1 MPTLVLAGQANGGKT
16 SLFNLL
22 TGSHFKTVNYPG
34 ATVDC
39 TLGALRGAPCEAN
52 VLDTPGILS
61 LVPRSEDERAAVET
75 LRDPSLLI
83 PGASH
88 PDLVVAVVD
97 MSQPHRPLVLV
108 RQLRK
113 AGFPIAVVLTM
124 PDLAR
129 QRGCFLDPVR
139 LSSAL
144 NLPVTVVNG
153 RTGEGMPEL
162 LGTIAG
168 GLSKPAPKP
177 PELPASISDTEIQ
190 ESFAWAEAVVA
201 YARAAVSKT
210 SSHHFDLD
218 RILLDPWL
226 GFASF
231 ALVMALFFWAIFALA
246 SPLQEGVGRL
256 FDMLAALGAARLPA
270 GLLADLVNQGILP
283 GFQAVLV
290 FVPQIAI
297 LFLLLGILEDSG
309 YLARGT
315 VVMDRPLSFIGLN
328 GRSFV
333 PLLSGFACAIP
344 AMMAAR
350 TIPGRK
356 ERFLT
361 LLIIPLM
368 NCSARLPVF
377 GLLLSLLFPHQAWK
391 SGLAMT
397 GIYLGSVL
405 LGAVASAALSHLL
418 PMSATSAGFQIELPS
433 WRLPMWRTV
442 LSSTW
447 DRTWGYV
454 ERAGGTIFVISLLF
468 WGLSRFPTPDHSL
481 ILRAGHAL
489 EPLLSP
495 MGWDWRIGVGLV
507 AAFAAREVFVSAL
520 AVVFAVQGAAGGQLL
535 DSMRHAVLAGTG
547 TPLFTT
553 ASVLALVAWFMVSMQ
568 CLSTFAVFRKEWGS
582 WKVAVT
588 QLFAYLGFA
597 WAFAWAVAQGTR
609 LLLGA

>member
-39 TLGALRGAPCEAN
+39 TLGMLRGASCEAN

-61 LVPRSEDERAAVET
+61 LVPRSEDERAAVKA
-75 LRDPSLLI
+75 LRDPSLLV
-83 PGASH
+83 PGAAH
-88 PDLVVAVVD
+88 PDLVLAVVD

-113 AGFPIAVVLTM
+113 AGFPLVVVLTM
-124 PDLAR
+124 PDLAE
-129 QRGCFLDPVR
+129 QQGCALNPVR
-139 LSSAL
+139 LSNAL
-144 NLPVTVVNG
+144 NLPVVVVNG
-153 RTGEGMPEL
+153 RTGEGLPEL
-162 LGTIAG
+162 LKIVAG
-168 GLSKPAPKP
+168 SLSAPSPKP
-177 PELPASISDTEIQ
+177 PELPEQIADAEIQ
-190 ESFAWAEAVVA
+190 ENFAWAEAVVA
-201 YARAAVSKT
+201 HARAGVSKT
-210 SSHHFDLD
+210 SARRFDPD
-218 RILLDPWL
+218 RVLLDPHW
-226 GFASF
+226 GFLSF

-246 SPLQEGVGRL
+246 SPLQEGVGKF
-256 FDMLAALGAARLPA
+256 FDMLSTLGTARLPP
-270 GLLADLVNQGILP
+270 GLLADLLNQGILP

-350 TIPGRK
+350 TIPGRR

-391 SGLAMT
+391 AGLAMT
-397 GIYLGSVL
+397 GIYLGSVF
-405 LGAVASAALSHLL
+405 LGALASAALSRLL
-418 PMSATSAGFQIELPS
+418 PASTASAGFQIELPS
-433 WRLPMWRTV
+433 WRLPVWRTV

-454 ERAGGTIFVISLLF
+454 ERAGGTIFIISLLF

-495 MGWDWRIGVGLV
+495 MGWDWRIGAGLV

-520 AVVFAVQGAAGGQLL
+520 AVVFAVQGAAGGPLL
-535 DSMRHAVLAGTG
+535 DSMRHAVLASTG

-582 WKVAVT
+582 WKAALA
-588 QLFAYLGFA
+588 QLLAYLGLA
-597 WAFAWAVAQGTR
+597 WIFSWVAAQSVK
-609 LLLGA
+609 LF